1 MAPGPPP
8 PIAIPPTSPVGMEMG
23 TGPREGASAAPLL
36 VPLHW
41 HTGGVP
47 SLEGQ
52 RGTAGGREQPQG
64 GLGSASPPPLIP
76 CQAMDPS
83 GTPSVPLMIG
93 CAVSCM
99 ALLTLL
105 VIYAAF
111 WR

>member
-1 MAPGPPP
+1 MKGF
-8 PIAIPPTSPVGMEMG
+8 GG
-23 TGPREGASAAPLL
+23 GQGA
-36 VPLHW
+36 
-41 HTGGVP
+41 
-47 SLEGQ
+47 
-52 RGTAGGREQPQG
+52 GREQPWG
-64 GLGSASPPPLIP
+64 GWVQLLSPPPPPQILVP
-76 CQAMDPS
+76 HQAMDPS

>member
-1 MAPGPPP
+1 MEGP
-8 PIAIPPTSPVGMEMG
+8 E
-23 TGPREGASAAPLL
+23 
-36 VPLHW
+36 W
-41 HTGGVP
+41 
-47 SLEGQ
+47 
-52 RGTAGGREQPQG
+52 AGGWQGAACGGG
-64 GLGSASPPPLIP
+64 GLSQCPPVSP
-76 CQAMDPS
+76 QAMDPS

>member
-1 MAPGPPP
+1 MGPWEAALAAMPPPSQAPGGPQPGGGG
-8 PIAIPPTSPVGMEMG
+8 AQWCTGSTCGGAGLSHSPL
-23 TGPREGASAAPLL
+23 P
-36 VPLHW
+36 VPH
-41 HTGGVP
+41 
-47 SLEGQ
+47 
-52 RGTAGGREQPQG
+52 
-64 GLGSASPPPLIP
+64 
-76 CQAMDPS
+76 QAMDSS

>member
-1 MAPGPPP
+1 MSQCPPV
-8 PIAIPPTSPVGMEMG
+8 SP
-23 TGPREGASAAPLL
+23 
-36 VPLHW
+36 
-41 HTGGVP
+41 
-47 SLEGQ
+47 
-52 RGTAGGREQPQG
+52 
-64 GLGSASPPPLIP
+64 
-76 CQAMDPS
+76 QAMDPS

>member
-1 MAPGPPP
+1 MGGGGWAQPV
-8 PIAIPPTSPVGMEMG
+8 PT
-23 TGPREGASAAPLL
+23 
-36 VPLHW
+36 
-41 HTGGVP
+41 
-47 SLEGQ
+47 
-52 RGTAGGREQPQG
+52 
-64 GLGSASPPPLIP
+64 LGSP
-76 CQAMDPS
+76 QAMDPS

>member
-1 MAPGPPP
+1 
-8 PIAIPPTSPVGMEMG
+8 MEMG
-23 TGPREGASAAPLL
+23 TGPREGASAAPPL
-36 VPLHW
+36 VPLRW

-47 SLEGQ
+47 SREGQ